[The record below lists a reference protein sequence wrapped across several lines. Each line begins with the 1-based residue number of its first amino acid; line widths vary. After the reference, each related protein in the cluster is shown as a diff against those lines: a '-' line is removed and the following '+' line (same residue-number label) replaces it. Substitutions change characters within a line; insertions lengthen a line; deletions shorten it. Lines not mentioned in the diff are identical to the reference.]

1 MIWTY
6 VCLHLCKHY
15 LLVSQGLVL
24 QLGKNTVF
32 FLNSISRN
40 KCFSSLML
48 PNFYDPK
55 IWQLHQNVGNIPI
68 NYQNFFCPILKIFP
82 SEILIIIKKKNIL
95 QEKHGIFQN
104 VWKIKSPS
112 FLFGTEITKKNPHV
126 PQTDFSDIFLT
137 DNLLNSTY

>member
-1 MIWTY
+1 
-6 VCLHLCKHY
+6 
-15 LLVSQGLVL
+15 
-24 QLGKNTVF
+24 
-32 FLNSISRN
+32 
-40 KCFSSLML
+40 ML

-82 SEILIIIKKKNIL
+82 SEILIIIKKKYFARKTWHISECL
-95 QEKHGIFQN
+95 
-104 VWKIKSPS
+104 KIKSPS
-112 FLFGTEITKKNPHV
+112 FLLGTEITKKNPHV

>member
-24 QLGKNTVF
+24 QLDKNIVF
-32 FLNSISRN
+32 YLNSISRN
-40 KCFSSLML
+40 NSTNVLVRFML

-82 SEILIIIKKKNIL
+82 SEILIIIKKKYFARKTWHISECLKNQITIFFIWNGNYKKKIPMFL
-95 QEKHGIFQN
+95 KQIFQ
-104 VWKIKSPS
+104 
-112 FLFGTEITKKNPHV
+112 T
-126 PQTDFSDIFLT
+126 FS
-137 DNLLNSTY
+137 